1 MTTDELKG
9 FGLTD
14 EQCQQVENLHN
25 SEVSAFQTQIGERD
39 TTISGLNSQLSD
51 TNEKH
56 TLYLYR

>member
-25 SEVSAFQTQIGERD
+25 GEILAFQTQISD
-39 TTISGLNSQLSD
+39 YKSKLTILKFLNHDMSIY
-51 TNEKH
+51 TII
-56 TLYLYR
+56 